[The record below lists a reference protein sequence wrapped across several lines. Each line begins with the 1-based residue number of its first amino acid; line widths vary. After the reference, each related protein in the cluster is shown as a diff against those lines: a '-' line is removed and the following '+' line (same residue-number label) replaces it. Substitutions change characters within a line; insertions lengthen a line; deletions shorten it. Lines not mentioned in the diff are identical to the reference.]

1 MSEIIYGKNSLLEAL
16 RSIDDKDY
24 FLGIYLLKSD
34 DEILSLC
41 KEKKINAKIVSK
53 EEFSNIL
60 KKNNEQNVNH
70 QGFLAFTKEYK
81 YYNLDEITSNEND
94 SLVVALDG
102 LEDPHNLGA
111 IVRTCEIAGVNG
123 IILPKNRSVKVTP
136 TVVKVST
143 GATRYVKIAQVTNLV
158 SSLKELKKE
167 GYWIVGAEAG
177 TISENF
183 WNIDYKMKICLVVG
197 SEGRGISRLVKEEC
211 DYLVE
216 IPMWGKVN
224 SLNASVSCGILIY
237 EIRRQQRTEN
247 NAKSK

>member
-16 RSIDDKDY
+16 RSVNDAS
-24 FLGIYLLKSD
+24 FFECVYLLKED
-34 DEILSLC
+34 NEVLTLC
-41 KEKKINAKIVSK
+41 KNKKINIKIINK
-53 EEFSNIL
+53 DDFNNIL
-60 KKNNEQNVNH
+60 KKNNVQNVNH
-70 QGFLAFTKEYK
+70 QGFIAFTKEYK
-81 YYNLDEITSNEND
+81 YYNLDEITSSEND
-94 SLVVALDG
+94 SLIVALDG

-111 IVRTCEIAGVNG
+111 IVRTCEIAGASG

-143 GATRYVKIAQVTNLV
+143 GATEYVKIAQVTNLV
-158 SSLKELKKE
+158 SSLKELKKQ

-177 TISENF
+177 LQSENF

-247 NAKSK
+247 NAKS